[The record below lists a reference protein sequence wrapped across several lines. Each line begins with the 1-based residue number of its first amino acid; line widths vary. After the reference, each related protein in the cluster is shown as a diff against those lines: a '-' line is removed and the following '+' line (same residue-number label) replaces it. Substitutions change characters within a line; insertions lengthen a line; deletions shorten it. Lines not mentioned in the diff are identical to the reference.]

1 MQIGRKTAGEGQT
14 LISATAFM
22 QAAKRKENQNDYD
35 EKNVK
40 RKDAEKRK
48 EQEGNYN

>member
-1 MQIGRKTAGEGQT
+1 MMMSLT
-14 LISATAFM
+14 LMKWEEDENVEKRLAV
-22 QAAKRKENQNDYD
+22 KRKEKQNDYD

-48 EQEGNYN
+48 EQEENDN